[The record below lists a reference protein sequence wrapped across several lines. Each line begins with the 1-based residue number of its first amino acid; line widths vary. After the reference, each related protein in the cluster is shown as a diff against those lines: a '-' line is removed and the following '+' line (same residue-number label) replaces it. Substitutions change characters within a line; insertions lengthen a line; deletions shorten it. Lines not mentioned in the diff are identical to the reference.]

1 MGGFANVLGHA
12 AAGFEQARQQD
23 LTRQFQD
30 EQNRRAM
37 AGELMG
43 KIIMDPNQPQE
54 VRTAFTQAYLGM
66 SNQPFNKPFNFQKQI
81 GPLFELMAKYR
92 AAGQQAAP
100 QVAAP
105 PAPPGL
111 ATPAAQPAQPGGTP
125 PNAFPGASMLPQ
137 GVPPPPPPPAGQPGM
152 APTSQATAG
161 ATMAAASPAGGP
173 PTPAQAGAPQEFL
186 AGPETIARNAGIISG
201 AQAEGTLAGQIR
213 ARQEYLNQLPGLTP
227 ELRAVLGLG
236 GSVYPFMRQVGSGG
250 GYAKDLRAQGY
261 DVPLAIKDDQW
272 VDVKQLAGGQYTF
285 NPAKA
290 PGEVAGGGGTLISP
304 VQAYQQKLA
313 AEMPYFTKKL
323 GMRFANSIALQNNA
337 FGLAVQR
344 GTLSDANQIFFKAQ
358 DDYGK
363 RISALNLMQQN
374 YAEALKG
381 NQQAQVSMLMQHIG
395 MTAGTVPGAR
405 QSRANIEEAEESTP
419 WIAHYINKWFHQ
431 DANGDY
437 VFDGPKGGI
446 NLTKPQM
453 EQMLSLGK
461 ERVQVQHEQLQY
473 WQRELVP
480 GQGEF
485 TAPGITAIHGVP
497 QPTPGAPARGAGR
510 TAKPAAAAAA
520 PPPPPKEKRPPLS
533 SFEH

>member
-1 MGGFANVLGHA
+1 MGGFANVLGNA

-23 LTRQFQD
+23 LTRQFTD

-43 KIIMDPNQPQE
+43 KIIMDANQPAE

-81 GPLFELMAKYR
+81 GPLFDLMAKYR
-92 AAGQQAAP
+92 GTAQQQPP
-100 QVAAP
+100 QVATP

-111 ATPAAQPAQPGGTP
+111 AAPAAQAQPAAVP
-125 PNAFPGASMLPQ
+125 PSAFPGASMLPQ
-137 GVPPPPPPPAGQPGM
+137 ASVPPPPPPPAGQPDM
-152 APTSQATAG
+152 APTSQATRG
-161 ATMAAASPAGGP
+161 STMAAAAGGP
-173 PTPAQAGAPQEFL
+173 PTPEQAGAPQEFL
-186 AGPETIARNAGIISG
+186 AGHETLARNLAMMKE
-201 AQAEGTLAGQIR
+201 AEASGTLGGQIK
-213 ARQEYLNQLPGLTP
+213 ARHEYLNQIPGLTP

-236 GSVYPFMRQVGSGG
+236 GSVYPFVRQVGSGG

-261 DVPLAIKDDQW
+261 DVPPAIKDDQW
-272 VDVKQLAGGQYTF
+272 VDMKQLAGGQYTF

-290 PGEVAGGGGTLISP
+290 PGEVAGGGGTLVTP

-323 GMRFANSIALQNNA
+323 GMRFTNQLTLQNNA
-337 FGLAVQR
+337 FALAVQR
-344 GTLSDANQIFFKAQ
+344 GTLGDANQIFFKAQ

-363 RISALNLMQQN
+363 RLSALDLMQRN
-374 YAEALKG
+374 YQEALKG

-395 MTAGTVPGAR
+395 MTAGTVPGSRMAR
-405 QSRANIEEAEESTP
+405 ATIEEAEQSTP
-419 WIAHYINKWFHQ
+419 WIAHTIAKWFHQ
-431 DANGDY
+431 DAAGDY
-437 VFDGPKGGI
+437 IFDGPKGGV

-461 ERVQVQHEQLQY
+461 ERVQVQHEQLDY
-473 WQRELVP
+473 WQKELVP

-485 TAPGITAIHGVP
+485 TAPGITAIRGTP
-497 QPTPGAPARGAGR
+497 QATPQVAKGAGR
-510 TAKPAAAAAA
+510 AAKPAATAGA
-520 PPPPPKEKRPPLS
+520 PPPPPKESRPPLS